1 MLMRGQIWVETVLYT
16 LLGLGLMGLVLAFA
30 LPKITAA
37 QERAIVEQSIQSMD
51 ALYGALETVQTRGVG
66 NVKVVSFSLQAGS
79 VLIDGV
85 QDTLVLTLPEQKSIY
100 SQPGSPLT
108 HGPIT
113 ILTEERA
120 GMYQVR
126 LTVTLPDT
134 NLTVNGK
141 DIQKTLN
148 AVSTT
153 HRITVSA
160 VGTQPEKTIVSLET
174 S

>member
-1 MLMRGQIWVETVLYT
+1 MRGQIWVETVLYT

-51 ALYGALETVQTRGVG
+51 ALYGAIETVQTRGTG

-79 VLIDGV
+79 LSLDGIAD
-85 QDTLVLTLPEQKSIY
+85 QLVLTLPEQTSKY
-100 SQPGSPLT
+100 SQPGSPIA
-108 HGPIT
+108 HGPVT

-120 GMYQVR
+120 GSYRVL
-126 LTVTLPDT
+126 LTVLLPTT
-134 NLTVNGK
+134 NLTLQGK
-141 DIQKTLN
+141 DEQKTLS
-148 AVSTT
+148 AVSTA
-153 HRITVSA
+153 HRITVSSI
-160 VGTQPEKTIVSLET
+160 GTQPNKVVVSLEN